1 MSNTQP
7 LSPPTTAPTP
17 GSSAPTAA
25 PAKSKRPWLLRLL
38 GATVVLGAI
47 GWGSWYGLYGRWYA
61 RTGNAYAQ
69 GNVVQITPQIPG
81 TVVSIGADDGDFV
94 QAGAVLVQ
102 LDPSDGQLALAS
114 AEANLA
120 TIVRKVRG
128 LYSSVDGAQADWVAL
143 GVAVDKARAD
153 YERRKMLATSGA
165 IPAEELAHARDSLLM
180 AQSAMQAAR
189 QRYQTSKSLV
199 DDTVLISHP
208 EVQAAVTTL
217 RTAFLGQAR
226 ATVMAPV
233 SGYVAK
239 RSAQLGQRVQ
249 PGEPLMA
256 VVPLHQVWIEA
267 NFTEMQLTDMRI
279 GQTVDIHAD
288 VYGNAVHY
296 DGRIE
301 SLGIGTGSAFAL
313 LPAQNATGNWIKI
326 VQRVPVR
333 IVLTRPEQLDSHPL
347 RIGLSTSVSVDLHD
361 TRGALLSQQSPTQ
374 PVLDTRVYRDQ
385 LAQADAL
392 IERIIRTNSN
402 QAHHAT
408 GEPTPDR
415 S

>member
-1 MSNTQP
+1 MSDTQP
-7 LSPPTTAPTP
+7 IPPAIPATEHLAP
-17 GSSAPTAA
+17 

-38 GATVVLGAI
+38 VVVVVLGAI
-47 GWGSWYGLYGRWYA
+47 SWGSWYRLYGRWYA
-61 RTGNAYAQ
+61 TTDNAYAQ
-69 GNVVQITPQIPG
+69 GNVVQVTPQIPG
-81 TVVSIGADDGDFV
+81 TVVSIGADDGDLV
-94 QAGAVLVQ
+94 QAGAVLVR
-102 LDPSDGQLALAS
+102 LDPSDSQLALAS

-120 TIVRKVRG
+120 SIVRKVRG
-128 LYSSVDGAQADWVAL
+128 LYSSVDGAEADWASL
-143 GVAVDKARAD
+143 GVTVDKARAD

-165 IPAEELAHARDSLLM
+165 IPAEELAHAHDSLLV
-180 AQSAMQAAR
+180 AQSTMHAAR

-199 DDTVLISHP
+199 DDTVLTSHP

-226 ATVMAPV
+226 ATVVAPV
-233 SGYVAK
+233 GGYIAK

-279 GQTVDIHAD
+279 GQAVEIHAD
-288 VYGNAVHY
+288 VYGNAVCY
-296 DGRIE
+296 DGRVE

-326 VQRVPVR
+326 VQRLPVR
-333 IVLTRPEQLDSHPL
+333 IALTRPEQLDSHPL

-361 TRGALLSQQSPTQ
+361 TRGALLSQQPPTQ
-374 PVLDTRVYRDQ
+374 PVLDTTVYRDQ

-392 IERIIRTNSN
+392 IERIIQANSN
-402 QAHHAT
+402 KASHTT
-408 GEPTPDR
+408 GERAPDH